1 MSNSRSASEP
11 RRPRTR
17 RHGRAF
23 TLIELLV
30 VIAIIAI
37 LAAMLLPA
45 LARAKAK
52 ARQVGCLNNLRQ
64 IGIGAIMYVGEFK
77 QYPGTL
83 SITYGPY
90 FVWPPRLLSQMGASR
105 QVFHCPAAMPG
116 SAWDT
121 NLNKTLGA
129 TGPDGIYDPFGIGRH
144 SRFSFGYN
152 DWGLSIHHK
161 PQLGLGGD
169 INGPAYKGVVT
180 DSMVVSPA
188 QMIMLGD
195 VKSPEDPAMINM
207 NADLDPADESPGHSQ
222 WPSNRHNR
230 HTDLLCTDGHVESP
244 RRHDVIDP
252 GNQAWRVRWNNDN
265 QPHPEITW
273 IVDWDAEAKL
283 DRH

>member
-1 MSNSRSASEP
+1 M
-11 RRPRTR
+11 
-17 RHGRAF
+17 
-23 TLIELLV
+23 
-30 VIAIIAI
+30 VIAIVAI
-37 LAAMLLPA
+37 LAALLLPA
-45 LARAKAK
+45 LAGAKAK
-52 ARQVGCLNNLRQ
+52 AKQIACLNNLRQ
-64 IGIGAIMYVGEFK
+64 IGIGAIMYVGEYK

-90 FVWPPRLLSQMGASR
+90 FVWPPRLLSQMGANR
-105 QVFHCPAAMPG
+105 QVFYCPVATPS

-121 NLNKTLGA
+121 NRNETLGA
-129 TGPDGIYDPFGIGRH
+129 TGPDGTYDAFGIGRH

-195 VKSPEDPAMINM
+195 VKAPKDAAMINM
-207 NADLDPADESPGHSQ
+207 GADLDPADNSPGHSQ

-230 HTDLLCTDGHVESP
+230 RTDLIFADGHAETP

-252 GNQAWRVRWNNDN
+252 GNSAWRARWNNDN

-273 IVDWDAEAKL
+273 AVDWAAEAEL
-283 DRH
+283 DQ